1 MSPPLPSLPA
11 DAGAAADE
19 RPAPLGAVL
28 ATTFFGSVSGGAFWA
43 GIFFVTARRYGFSPA
58 QNLIL
63 ASAMGAVYALAA
75 LSVGRLLR
83 ALGGRVQPRAALT
96 TTLGLWGA
104 GSLLPLLGRS
114 SPALLWVTALI
125 GALSSALTW
134 PIVESYLS
142 AGRHGAR
149 MRTAIGRFNITWTPA
164 TAVSLLVMPLLAR
177 ADVLWTIA
185 LSAPVN
191 ALAIAIVQTLPRRP
205 GAHEAASAV
214 AAAGPEYPWLQKA
227 AAWLLPLSYV
237 LSSTLAPVLPHRLG
251 RLAAAAPASV
261 LAAAWMV
268 SRFATL
274 FVMWRTG
281 FWHGR
286 WGTLLGAGAALV
298 GGMATVM
305 LAPNLA
311 LLMVGLVVFGMGMGL
326 TYYSALYYSMTVG
339 QAAVDAGGTFEALI
353 GLGYFVGPLLGLA
366 GHAGRASEQDAA
378 AATVTLALLVAAAT
392 LIPVL
397 RPYLSARR
405 QRRARGF

>member
-191 ALAIAIVQTLPRRP
+191 ALAI
-205 GAHEAASAV
+205 
-214 AAAGPEYPWLQKA
+214 
-227 AAWLLPLSYV
+227 
-237 LSSTLAPVLPHRLG
+237 
-251 RLAAAAPASV
+251 
-261 LAAAWMV
+261 
-268 SRFATL
+268 
-274 FVMWRTG
+274 
-281 FWHGR
+281 
-286 WGTLLGAGAALV
+286 
-298 GGMATVM
+298 
-305 LAPNLA
+305 
-311 LLMVGLVVFGMGMGL
+311 
-326 TYYSALYYSMTVG
+326 
-339 QAAVDAGGTFEALI
+339 
-353 GLGYFVGPLLGLA
+353 
-366 GHAGRASEQDAA
+366 
-378 AATVTLALLVAAAT
+378 
-392 LIPVL
+392 
-397 RPYLSARR
+397 
-405 QRRARGF
+405 